1 METAPIML
9 VTERL
14 SSNNIIIRHIFHI
27 DECLH
32 FRDLPHLR
40 CGQAQLLER
49 ATESIRSIRA
59 WHLGVRIFVVM
70 VDVLL
75 SGLGSGVVD
84 VTDAVFVIV
93 PCACGLMVP
102 RMIIVR
108 DAPAAMVPRFR
119 LPVHG

>member
-1 METAPIML
+1 ML

-14 SSNNIIIRHIFHI
+14 SSNNSSFVNIFHI

-32 FRDLPHLR
+32 FLTSAFKMP
-40 CGQAQLLER
+40 
-49 ATESIRSIRA
+49 SKRSFLKSHRVDQVIRA

-93 PCACGLMVP
+93 PVP
-102 RMIIVR
+102 A
-108 DAPAAMVPRFR
+108 D
-119 LPVHG
+119 

>member
-1 METAPIML
+1 
-9 VTERL
+9 
-14 SSNNIIIRHIFHI
+14 
-27 DECLH
+27 
-32 FRDLPHLR
+32 
-40 CGQAQLLER
+40 
-49 ATESIRSIRA
+49 
-59 WHLGVRIFVVM
+59 M

-119 LPVHG
+119 LPVHGLKVVPLSVEYCASVILDGILSVSMTFSEEEGPAFATVRV